1 MQYKDR
7 KGKWHPAV
15 EAALRDGVKLG
26 MQNHYLDGIPA
37 LFEAAEI
44 LKDPKIG
51 GEKERVNMGTVSPTS
66 AASVPH

>member
-1 MQYKDR
+1 MKYKDR
-7 KGKWHPAV
+7 KDKWHPAV

-66 AASVPH
+66 AAIVPH